1 MSIQLYR
8 VDERLIHGQVIVG
21 WGNELHPERIIVVD
35 DDLAASAWEQELYAL
50 GLPDEMTAVFCSAD
64 EAMDRLA
71 EWETDPV
78 RSILLTRE
86 VETMTRLATSGRLQG
101 KEINIGGLHYAPGR
115 RSILPYVYLS
125 DTERHALRG
134 LVESGAV
141 PSARDL
147 PGARRIPADR
157 LLKGGPDSP

>member
-8 VDERLIHGQVIVG
+8 VDERLIHGQVIVA
-21 WGNELHPERIIVVD
+21 WANELHPERIIIVD
-35 DDLAASAWEQELYAL
+35 DDLAASEWEQELYAL
-50 GLPDEMTAVFCSAD
+50 GLPDEMVAVFSSVEDA
-64 EAMDRLA
+64 ANRLA
-71 EWETDPV
+71 EWEADTV

-86 VETMTRLATSGRLQG
+86 VETMTRLAASGRLQG

-125 DTERHALRG
+125 EAERHALRD

-147 PGARRIPADR
+147 PGARRVPAER
-157 LLKGGPDSP
+157 LLRGGPEAS

>member
-21 WGNELHPERIIVVD
+21 WGNELHPERIIIVD
-35 DDLAASAWEQELYAL
+35 DDLAGSAWEQELYAL
-50 GLPDEMTAVFCSAD
+50 GLPDEMTAVFCSVE
-64 EAMDRLA
+64 EAAHRLA
-71 EWETDPV
+71 GWEADDA

-86 VETMTRLATSGRLQG
+86 VETMTRLAATGRLHG

-125 DTERHALRG
+125 EAERHALQD

-147 PGARRIPADR
+147 PGARRVPAER
-157 LLKGGPDSP
+157 LLKGGPEAS

>member
-35 DDLAASAWEQELYAL
+35 DDLAGSAWEQELYAL
-50 GLPDEMTAVFCSAD
+50 GLPDEMTAVFCSVE
-64 EAMDRLA
+64 EAIRRLG

-78 RSILLTRE
+78 KSLLLTRE
-86 VETMTRLATSGRLQG
+86 VETMTRLAASGRLQG

-125 DTERHALRG
+125 EAERHALKD

-141 PSARDL
+141 PSAQDL
-147 PGARRIPADR
+147 PGGRRISVER
-157 LLKGGPDSP
+157 LLKGGPEVS